1 MVSPREREKREQS
14 NCGRIWGGGK
24 GTEKGEGGVVGG
36 GGRLKWQDIYCKFMT
51 RRNMTIEKGIG
62 PTVEF
67 QPISCQPG
75 RGQWSWST
83 NQITVTMVHQSEYSN
98 YPIRAKWP
106 RSTNQRLKWPLLI
119 NQLTVALSFITN
131 TVVLSPSY
139 NFVSNLNNYSILNI
153 LNIFV

>member
-1 MVSPREREKREQS
+1 
-14 NCGRIWGGGK
+14 
-24 GTEKGEGGVVGG
+24 
-36 GGRLKWQDIYCKFMT
+36 
-51 RRNMTIEKGIG
+51 MTIEKGIG

-153 LNIFV
+153 LNIFVKINSPTKQSA

>member
-1 MVSPREREKREQS
+1 
-14 NCGRIWGGGK
+14 
-24 GTEKGEGGVVGG
+24 
-36 GGRLKWQDIYCKFMT
+36 
-51 RRNMTIEKGIG
+51 MTIEKGIG